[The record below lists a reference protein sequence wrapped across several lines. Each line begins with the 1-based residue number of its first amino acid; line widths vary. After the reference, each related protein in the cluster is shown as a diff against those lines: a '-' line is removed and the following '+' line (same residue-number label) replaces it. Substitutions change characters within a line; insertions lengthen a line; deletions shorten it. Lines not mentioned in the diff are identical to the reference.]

1 MLKEAYKILFIST
14 IITALFG
21 IGLIIVMLLTGC
33 ATQAK
38 MYDGEPASCYTARY
52 MAREKVNSDTLCKE
66 CANEIKRD
74 WCMKVLKE
82 RPGMF
87 KDFNDCWRQ

>member
-1 MLKEAYKILFIST
+1 MSLFKEIAISVLISIILFGVFT
-14 IITALFG
+14 IVVLQC
-21 IGLIIVMLLTGC
+21 GC
-33 ATQAK
+33 ATQASRE
-38 MYDGEPASCYTARY
+38 DGEPYSCYTARY

-74 WCMKVLKE
+74 WCLKVLAEK
-82 RPGMF
+82 PGMF

>member
-1 MLKEAYKILFIST
+1 MSLFKEFIGAALMSMLFFIML
-14 IITALFG
+14 ALC
-21 IGLIIVMLLTGC
+21 ISQCNC
-33 ATQAK
+33 ATQASR
-38 MYDGEPASCYTARY
+38 YDGEPASCYTARY

-74 WCMKVLKE
+74 WCLKVLAEK
-82 RPGMF
+82 PGMF

>member
-1 MLKEAYKILFIST
+1 MKLIKEMTISAV
-14 IITALFG
+14 ISAGMFALLALV
-21 IGLIIVMLLTGC
+21 IWQCGC
-33 ATQAK
+33 ATQASR
-38 MYDGEPASCYTARY
+38 YDGEPASCYTARY

-74 WCMKVLKE
+74 WCLKVLAEK
-82 RPGMF
+82 PGMF

>member
-1 MLKEAYKILFIST
+1 MSLSKEIAISAL
-14 IITALFG
+14 ISMVLFG
-21 IGLIIVMLLTGC
+21 VFTIVVLQCGC
-33 ATQAK
+33 ATQASR
-38 MYDGEPASCYTARY
+38 YDGEPASCYTARY

-74 WCMKVLKE
+74 WCLKVLAEK
-82 RPGMF
+82 PGMF